1 MKDIKTALKEN
12 GITEGEVYDNLVACV
27 RENYRTVAEWTKKVD
42 RIAELEAANAD
53 LADKAAKV
61 DGDSQAHEELKREL
75 QAMKDAEEKRKA
87 DEAEAANRASFAQ
100 RFDEALEG
108 REFANSIVRDAVFEK
123 AYAHCTANAGADA
136 KAAIEDAVKGVD
148 NVWVNPQQDP
158 RKMPNG
164 EDMKT
169 SRKSA
174 EEKNFLNALFG

>member
-27 RENYRTVAEWTKKVD
+27 RENYRTIAEWTKLKGENAD
-42 RIAELEAANAD
+42 LKQANAD

-108 REFANSIVRDAVFEK
+108 REFSNSIVRDAVFEK
-123 AYAHCTANAGADA
+123 AYAHCAANAGADA

-158 RKMPNG
+158 RRMPNG
-164 EDMKT
+164 ENMKT

-174 EEKNFLNALFG
+174 DERNFLNALFG

>member
-1 MKDIKTALKEN
+1 
-12 GITEGEVYDNLVACV
+12 
-27 RENYRTVAEWTKKVD
+27 
-42 RIAELEAANAD
+42 
-53 LADKAAKV
+53 
-61 DGDSQAHEELKREL
+61 
-75 QAMKDAEEKRKA
+75 MKDAEEKRKA